1 MKSLLRG
8 AYLYKIETYNELLM
22 DYYETDDHFV
32 FEIDLPGIE
41 PEDVSVGVYEDLLI
55 VEGFRRNDFEGE
67 DLKFICMERG
77 KNNFK
82 RIVKIPIPV
91 DVTSGEATYK
101 NGVVTI
107 KFPKLKGKL
116 LRINLKR
123 ELI

>member
-1 MKSLLRG
+1 MKSILRG

-22 DYYETDDHFV
+22 DYYETDGHLV
-32 FEIDLPGIE
+32 FEIDLPGID

-67 DLKFICMERG
+67 NLKFICMERS

>member
-1 MKSLLRG
+1 MKSILRG

-22 DYYETDDHFV
+22 DYYETDDHLV
-32 FEIDLPGIE
+32 FEIDLPGID

-67 DLKFICMERG
+67 NLKFICMERS